1 MSVNEQLS
9 IDLSGIDISG
19 SGRII
24 MDNSGSFSTTG
35 NISCNDIIINNA
47 DI

>member
-1 MSVNEQLS
+1 MVEQLS

-24 MDNSGSFSTTG
+24 MDNSGTVSTTG
-35 NISCNDIIINNA
+35 NISWAFLHDC
-47 DI
+47 